1 MTLQFI
7 FNILIFTYLMLS
19 TSSTVFQY
27 FYIDKTNQ
35 DLKKIRNLM
44 LLVSVI
50 NIILLGINIYLFF

>member
-1 MTLQFI
+1 MNLQFI
-7 FNILIFTYLMLS
+7 FNILIFIYLMLS

-35 DLKKIRNLM
+35 ELKKIRNLM

-50 NIILLGINIYLFF
+50 NIILLGINTYLFF

>member
-27 FYIDKTNQ
+27 FYIDKTNEE
-35 DLKKIRNLM
+35 LKKIRNLM